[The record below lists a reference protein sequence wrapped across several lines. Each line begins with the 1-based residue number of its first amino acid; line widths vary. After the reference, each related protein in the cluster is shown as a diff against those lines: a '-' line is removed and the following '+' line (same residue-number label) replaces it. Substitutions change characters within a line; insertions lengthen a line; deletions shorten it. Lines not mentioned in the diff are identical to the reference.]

1 MSDPKPKKQMTPQE
15 EEERLAIL
23 HQLEEW
29 LELPVIIL
37 GFLWLILLVVDL
49 IWGLNPFLQALVY
62 GIWAIFVFDFLLRFF
77 LAPRKL
83 IYLRHNWLTA
93 LSLFLPALRVFR
105 IFSAIRALR
114 ALQAARGLRFVS
126 VIGSLNRGMG
136 ALRST
141 LGRSG
146 FSYVAALTAIVLF
159 VGAAGMYT
167 FENNPGGQG
176 LNSYG
181 EALWFTAMLL
191 TTIGS
196 SFWPVTGAGRL
207 LTLFLSLYSFA
218 VFSYITATLASF
230 FVGEAASSPE
240 SDVASETSIN
250 ALQKEIVALRE
261 ELKNVKAVNGK

>member
-1 MSDPKPKKQMTPQE
+1 MSPE
-15 EEERLAIL
+15 EEQERLEIL
-23 HQLEEW
+23 QQLEEW

-37 GFLWLILLVVDL
+37 GFLWLVLLAIEL
-49 IWGLNPFLQALVY
+49 IWGLNPFLQNVVY
-62 GIWAIFVFDFLLRFF
+62 AIWAIFIFDFILRFV

-83 IYLRHNWLTA
+83 IYLRKNWLTA

-105 IFSAIRALR
+105 VFTAVRALR
-114 ALQAARGLRFVS
+114 ALEATRSLRFVS
-126 VIGSLNRGMG
+126 VVGSLNRGMH

-146 FSYVAALTAIVLF
+146 FTYVASLTVIILLL
-159 VGAAGMYT
+159 GAAGMYA
-167 FENNPGGQG
+167 FENNPGGEG

-191 TTIGS
+191 TTLGS
-196 SFWPVTGAGRL
+196 SYWPVTGAGRL
-207 LTLFLSLYSFA
+207 LTLILSLYAFA

-240 SDVASETSIN
+240 SDVASETSIT
-250 ALQKEIVALRE
+250 ALQKEIQALRE
-261 ELKNVKAVNGK
+261 ELKNANLSNGNDQH